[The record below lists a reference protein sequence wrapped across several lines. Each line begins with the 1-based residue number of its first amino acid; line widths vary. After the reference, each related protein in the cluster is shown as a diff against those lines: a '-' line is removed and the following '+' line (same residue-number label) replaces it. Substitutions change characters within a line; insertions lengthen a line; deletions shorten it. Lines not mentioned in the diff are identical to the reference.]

1 MAELSCERLYMQYQ
15 HTRLTMDR
23 AAQPPKS
30 DMGEQWD
37 DEPPAVFD
45 ERTTQNLF
53 REVDRSLRNADVVRV
68 VDERTTQNLFR
79 EVDRS
84 LRNAD
89 VVRVVETEWLAVD
102 AFRRDV
108 EDLLAA
114 FRRRGGRVEYQAD
127 TCSTTTSS

>member
-68 VDERTTQNLFR
+68 V
-79 EVDRS
+79 
-84 LRNAD
+84 
-89 VVRVVETEWLAVD
+89 ETEWLAVD

-114 FRRRGGRVEYQAD
+114 FRRRGGPCQRL
-127 TCSTTTSS
+127 